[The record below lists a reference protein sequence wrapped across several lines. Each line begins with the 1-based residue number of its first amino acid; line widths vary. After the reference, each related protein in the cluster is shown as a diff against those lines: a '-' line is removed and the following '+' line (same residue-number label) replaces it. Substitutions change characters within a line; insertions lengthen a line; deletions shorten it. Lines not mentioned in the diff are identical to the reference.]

1 MYSEELEKEI
11 LNKSFKMR
19 EVIPKTLDDLL
30 KAAENPSQLTKE
42 VWQVQT
48 QFDKELEEKR
58 ISVFSFRG
66 KDSPENVAAKLVEF
80 IERETGFTIEI
91 ACVKYGFYARVN
103 KK

>member
-11 LNKSFKMR
+11 LNESFKMR

-48 QFDKELEEKR
+48 QFDKELVSCLRNTLTK
-58 ISVFSFRG
+58 SF
-66 KDSPENVAAKLVEF
+66 DF
-80 IERETGFTIEI
+80 FQD
-91 ACVKYGFYARVN
+91 
-103 KK
+103 

>member
-11 LNKSFKMR
+11 LDKWFKTR
-19 EVIPKTLDDLL
+19 DVIPKTLDDLL
-30 KAAENPSQLTKE
+30 KAAESPFQITKE
-42 VWQVQT
+42 VWEVQT
-48 QFDKELEEKR
+48 QFNKDQEEKG
-58 ISVFSFRG
+58 IGIFSFRG

-80 IERETGFTIEI
+80 IEEETGFTIEI

>member
-1 MYSEELEKEI
+1 MYSQQLEKEI
-11 LNKSFKMR
+11 LDKWSKTT

-30 KAAENPSQLTKE
+30 KAAETPFQITKE
-42 VWQVQT
+42 VCEVQT
-48 QFDKELEEKR
+48 QFSKELEEKG
-58 ISVFSFRG
+58 IGIFSFRG
-66 KDSPENVAAKLVEF
+66 KDSPENVAAQLVEF